1 MFASHVLAGKLP
13 LEPPALTSLIQQG
26 TAATRPLLIV
36 LPHSSDLFD
45 MQESL
50 LQVRF
55 SRHFSALLAVGCF
68 LPRLQTSHPRP
79 PALCKLHSPE
89 KNSNPETETL
99 NHQAVG
105 GGFDRAIVDGN
116 NDEHVSAAVDSAMQ
130 LGRTILVHSPELSV
144 KWQRT
149 YLDPLLDR
157 LSQAGWDRGQEV
169 EVKEA
174 PRTSPPPL
182 QPKSNS
188 HGKGGSGF
196 PAGSGRVLSPLPN
209 PQATTV
215 SVSDTSPTPGFRLV
229 LCVVASGAS
238 LLLSRDT
245 LACCTKVR
253 LEAPRHFESFFNRS
267 KACLSK
273 TTKPGKVT
281 GTPKSPSD
289 LAPAKHFNS
298 PNPSTPTSGGDSTSP
313 VSHAVSADD
322 MNWLPKGASYAGL
335 IHKLSLLHA
344 VMRMRALHGPVGL
357 SATGLSNS
365 GGITYSLR
373 VCAHAAPTVGEK
385 EAEGQWHAWEKLMM
399 STWIGPEIVWDA
411 DMRVMSSIASQV
423 MGSSGDSDQGISAV
437 TEGFGASRLWVSE
450 WSEKNLVVT
459 EGAMLQKEMSLVM
472 VQRHKREISRMDKAK
487 MALDEIQERLPR
499 SMPLPVPPSGE
510 APDLFFYFLLREV
523 TRMRVLMDA
532 VWSSLVDIE
541 QVLEGQR
548 QLNPEQDDLVHSL
561 YIDCVPTAWASV
573 AYPSLRPLGAW
584 FSDLV
589 VRSDAL
595 GDWQRQ
601 GMLPPSVWMGGLF
614 SPDGLLATAVT
625 QHSMQMMW
633 QISQVQVHFDVTRK
647 TADEI
652 ALGCQRSGKDGLLV
666 HGFFLEAAGYEP

>member
-1 MFASHVLAGKLP
+1 M
-13 LEPPALTSLIQQG
+13 
-26 TAATRPLLIV
+26 
-36 LPHSSDLFD
+36 
-45 MQESL
+45 
-50 LQVRF
+50 
-55 SRHFSALLAVGCF
+55 AVGVKPSYPGTN
-68 LPRLQTSHPRP
+68 PRALDHPCC
-79 PALCKLHSPE
+79 AIFAWPE
-89 KNSNPETETL
+89 NPNTEPEIL

-116 NDEHVSAAVDSAMQ
+116 NDEHVSAAVDSAME

-169 EVKEA
+169 EIREA
-174 PRTSPPPL
+174 QRTSPSPP
-182 QPKSNS
+182 PAKSSS
-188 HGKGGSGF
+188 HGGRGSGF
-196 PAGSGRVLSPLPN
+196 PAGSGRVLAPLPN
-209 PQATTV
+209 PQSATV

-253 LEAPRHFESFFNRS
+253 LEAPTQFDSFFNRS
-267 KACLSK
+267 KSCLSK
-273 TTKPGKVT
+273 TTRPGKII

-289 LAPAKHFNS
+289 SASAKQLSPSS
-298 PNPSTPTSGGDSTSP
+298 PNTPMAGGDATSP
-313 VSHAVSADD
+313 VSHAVFADD
-322 MNWLPKGASYAGL
+322 MNWSPKGVSYAGL

-344 VMRMRALHGPVGL
+344 VTRMRALHGPVGL
-357 SATGLSNS
+357 SATGLSNE

-373 VCAHAAPTVGEK
+373 VCAHASPAVGER

-411 DMRVMSSIASQV
+411 DMRVMSSIASQI
-423 MGSSGDSDQGISAV
+423 MGSIGDLDGGMPAV

-459 EGAMLQKEMSLVM
+459 EGAMLQKEMSLVL

-499 SMPLPVPPSGE
+499 SMPLPVPPPGE
-510 APDLFFYFLLREV
+510 APDLYFYFLLREV
-523 TRMRVLMDA
+523 TRMRVLMDS

-561 YIDCVPTAWASV
+561 YVDCVPTAWASV

-595 GDWQRQ
+595 GEWQRQ

-614 SPDGLLATAVT
+614 SPDGLLSTAVA

-633 QISQVQVHFDVTRK
+633 QISQVRVHFDVTRK
-647 TADEI
+647 SADEV
-652 ALGCQRSGKDGLLV
+652 ALGGQRSGKDGLLV
-666 HGFFLEAAGYEP
+666 HGFFLEAAG